1 MADKKKL
8 IIIIGPTGVGKT
20 SSSLSLAKELP
31 VEFINADSM
40 QVYRYMDIGTAKPE
54 PEELSAAPHHL
65 VSIVDPDE
73 DFDAAKF
80 MELGRKAVDD
90 ICLRG
95 NIPVVVGGTA
105 LYIRA
110 LISGIFDAPGKD
122 ENLRKKL
129 MEEEIGNLH
138 KRLSEIDPETAVR
151 VNQNDRARI
160 VRALE
165 VYYLTGER
173 LTVHHNK
180 HKFEDAPY
188 DCLRLCLNRDRE
200 VLYGLIEKRVD
211 KMMKQGFLCETKDL
225 LEKGYSPQLK
235 SMQSIGYKQ
244 LVSHLTGHLS
254 LEEAVL
260 QIKRETRRFAK
271 RQLTWFRKEPDIV
284 WIELPEK
291 SCVIIDNIKKFLSI
305 NR

>member
-8 IIIIGPTGVGKT
+8 IVISGPTGVGKT
-20 SSSLSLAKELP
+20 SISVSLAQELP

-54 PEELSAAPHHL
+54 TQELSAVPHHL
-65 VSIVDPDE
+65 ISIIDPDE

-80 MELGRKAVDD
+80 MQLGRKAVDD

-129 MEEEIGNLH
+129 MEDETGILH
-138 KRLSEIDPETAVR
+138 KKLAEIDPETAIR
-151 VNQNDRARI
+151 VNRNDRVRI

-173 LTVHHNK
+173 LTSHHSK
-180 HKFEDAPY
+180 HKFEDTPY
-188 DCLRLCLNRDRE
+188 DCLKLCLNRDRD
-200 VLYGLIEKRVD
+200 VLYGRIERRVD
-211 KMMKQGFLCETKDL
+211 KMMEKDFLNEVKGL
-225 LEKGYSPQLK
+225 LEKGYSPRLK

-244 LVSHLTGHLS
+244 LVSHLKEELS
-254 LEEAVL
+254 LTGAVS

-271 RQLTWFRKEPDIV
+271 RQLTWFRKDPDIL
-284 WIELPEK
+284 WFNLPEK
-291 SCVIIDNIKKFLSI
+291 SCAIIGSIKKFLNI
-305 NR
+305 N

>member
-1 MADKKKL
+1 MADRKKL
-8 IIIIGPTGVGKT
+8 IIISGPTGVGKT
-20 SSSLSLAKELP
+20 SISLSLAQELP

-40 QVYRYMDIGTAKPE
+40 QVYRHMDIGTAKPE
-54 PEELSAAPHHL
+54 PGELSAAPHHL

-110 LISGIFDAPGKD
+110 LIRGIFDAPGKD

-129 MEEEIGNLH
+129 MEVDVGILH
-138 KRLSEIDPETAVR
+138 KRLADVDPETALR
-151 VNQNDRARI
+151 VNRNDRVRI

-165 VYYLTGER
+165 VYYLTGEK
-173 LTVHHNK
+173 LTTHHDK
-180 HKFEDAPY
+180 HKFEDTPY
-188 DCLRLCLNRDRE
+188 DCLRLCLNRDRD
-200 VLYGLIEKRVD
+200 VLYGRIERRVD
-211 KMMKQGFLCETKDL
+211 EMMEKDFLNEVKGL

-244 LVSHLTGHLS
+244 LVSHLAGQLS
-254 LEEAVL
+254 LVEAVS

-271 RQLTWFRKEPDIV
+271 RQLTWFRKDPDILWV
-284 WIELPEK
+284 NLPEK
-291 SCVIIDNIKKFLSI
+291 SCAIIGSIKKFLNI
-305 NR
+305 N

>member
-1 MADKKKL
+1 
-8 IIIIGPTGVGKT
+8 
-20 SSSLSLAKELP
+20 
-31 VEFINADSM
+31 M
-40 QVYRYMDIGTAKPE
+40 QVYRYMDIGTAKPK
-54 PEELSAAPHHL
+54 PEELSAVPHHL
-65 VSIVDPDE
+65 VSIIDPDE

-80 MELGRKAVDD
+80 MKLGRKAVDD

-110 LISGIFDAPGKD
+110 LISGIFNAPDKD

-138 KRLSEIDPETAVR
+138 KRLAEIDPEAAVR
-151 VNQNDRARI
+151 VNPNDRIRI

-173 LTVHHNK
+173 LSVHHDK

-188 DCLRLCLNRDRE
+188 DCLRLCLNRERE
-200 VLYGLIEKRVD
+200 ILYGLIEKRVD
-211 KMMKQGFLCETKDL
+211 KMMKQGLLSEVQSL

-244 LVSHLTGHLS
+244 LVSHLREHLPLS
-254 LEEAVL
+254 EAVL

-271 RQLTWFRKEPDIV
+271 RQLTWFRKDLDTV
-284 WIELPEK
+284 WVKLPEK
-291 SCVIIDNIKKFLSI
+291 SCIVIDNIKKFLNIS
-305 NR
+305 